1 MGYDLG
7 RFLKAQEK
15 DYSTALAEIR
25 NGEKESHWIWYIFPQ
40 LTELGYSPTAKFYG
54 LSGLEEARAY
64 LAHPLLRERLT
75 EISSALLELDSDD
88 AEDVMG
94 WPDDLKLCSS
104 MTLFAEA
111 EPENAVFQKVLD
123 KFFGGKKDPKTL
135 DLLKK

>member
-7 RFLKAQEK
+7 RFLKVQEK
-15 DYSTALAEIR
+15 DYPTALAEIR

-40 LTELGYSPTAKFYG
+40 LTELGQSPTAKFYG

-111 EPENAVFQKVLD
+111 EPENAVFQKVLG